1 MRTLRKNEQKL
12 FYSLFVSNSPKY
24 ELDEDGNRIIDSYDD
39 FGNPI
44 YLEVGE
50 NEDTYS
56 QPVEFWAC
64 IDGNVRETL
73 MKEFGTINSPNYA
86 QIVAKTGL
94 YDFKVGTLIWKDSE
108 IEYKED
114 GTPDEASADY
124 DVIGILDEQTDNTT
138 FFLHKNVK

>member
-12 FYSLFVSNSPKY
+12 YYSLFISNSPKY
-24 ELDEDGNRIIDSYDD
+24 ELDEDGNRIIDYYDD

-44 YLEVGE
+44 YLEEGE

-56 QPVEFWAC
+56 MPVEFWAC
-64 IDGNVRETL
+64 IDGNIRETL
-73 MKEFGTINSPNYA
+73 MKEFGTISSPNYA

-108 IEYKED
+108 IKYKED

>member
-12 FYSLFVSNSPKY
+12 FYSLFISNSPKY
-24 ELDEDGNRIIDSYDD
+24 ELDEDGNRIIDYYDD

-44 YLEVGE
+44 YLEEGE

-56 QPVEFWAC
+56 DPVEFWAC

-73 MKEFGTINSPNYA
+73 MKEFGTISSPNYA

-94 YDFKVGTLIWKDSE
+94 YEFKVGTLIWKDSE
-108 IEYKED
+108 IKYKED

>member
-1 MRTLRKNEQKL
+1 MRTLRKNELRL
-12 FYSLFVSNSPKY
+12 FYSLFLENAPKY
-24 ELDEDGNRIIDSYDD
+24 ELDEEGHKIVDYYDD
-39 FGNPI
+39 DGNPI
-44 YLEVGE
+44 YLETGE
-50 NEDTYS
+50 TEDTYDD
-56 QPVEFWAC
+56 PVEFWAN

-73 MKEFGTINSPNYA
+73 MQEFGVINSPNYA